1 MLHLYARSVKA
12 MLEVLDTIMAVKA
25 ENARLGEMVNSGDA
39 SARSLSS
46 RHGEEVAALQNE
58 LGSVTKATAALRQEL
73 IRRDELQ
80 SACVS
85 MEIQASP
92 EAIADTN
99 SRMQFKDAVINDV
112 ALALAVDPRRIDMV
126 GMIVEESSQPSV
138 GLDLHFLPSAGKHE
152 GEAGSV
158 LLASQLAK
166 QLQDSGS
173 PFSQSDTGRNT
184 TSLKIITQM
193 ELVERLRKTIQILQ
207 EECLKAPLQVN
218 ETERLRA
225 QIETGEE
232 KLRQLNI
239 RISVESAQKSSLEV
253 QLKDSSNTIATLR
266 AQMRTA
272 IERFHRAEDANVELR
287 HTIERLQIHL
297 DERMVLICAH
307 VHTL

>member
-1 MLHLYARSVKA
+1 VLHLYARSVKA

-112 ALALAVDPRRIDMV
+112 ARALAVDLRRIDMV
-126 GMIVEESSQPSV
+126 GMIVEESSKPSV
-138 GLDLHFLPSAGKHE
+138 GLDLHFLPSAGKQE

-158 LLASQLAK
+158 RLASQLAK
-166 QLQDSGS
+166 QVQDSES
-173 PFSQSDTGRNT
+173 PFNQSDTGRNT

-272 IERFHRAEDANVELR
+272 IERFDRAEDANVELR

>member
-1 MLHLYARSVKA
+1 

-112 ALALAVDPRRIDMV
+112 ARALAVDLRRIDMV
-126 GMIVEESSQPSV
+126 GMIVEESSKPSV
-138 GLDLHFLPSAGKHE
+138 GLDLHFLPSAGKQE

-158 LLASQLAK
+158 RLASQLAK
-166 QLQDSGS
+166 QVQDSES
-173 PFSQSDTGRNT
+173 PFNQSDTGRNT

-272 IERFHRAEDANVELR
+272 IERFDRAEDANVELR